1 MSIPK
6 NASDMLILPTNPPH
20 QVWLAENGDIPGL
33 VDPDAD
39 RRPRWHDRDTLNWKA
54 IGDAVES
61 AGRRLI
67 AGEFSMDEAGDC
79 SLTINLEPYRFSA
92 AEVETVASWFWIAG
106 PHGDPSITKP
116 TDGRH
121 RLWNVWKH
129 NPHALLPISSDALT
143 SSSSSSAFTILRF
156 APVYVLDRNPAYRDA
171 LRRAAT

>member
-1 MSIPK
+1 MNLPK

-33 VDPDAD
+33 VDPDAGK
-39 RRPRWHDRDTLNWKA
+39 RPDWHDRDILNWKA

-79 SLTINLEPYRFSA
+79 SLTINLEPYRFSV
-92 AEVETVASWFWIAG
+92 AEAETVASWFGVAG
-106 PHGDPSITKP
+106 PLGDPGITKP
-116 TDGRH
+116 SDGRH

-129 NPHALLPISSDALT
+129 NPHALLPINSDALT
-143 SSSSSSAFTILRF
+143 SSSNSSAFAILRL
-156 APVYVLDRNPAYRDA
+156 APFSALDRNPAYRDA
-171 LRRAAT
+171 LRKAAT

>member
-6 NASDMLILPTNPPH
+6 NVSDMLILPTNPPH

-33 VDPDAD
+33 VDPDAGK
-39 RRPRWHDRDTLNWKA
+39 RPEWHDRDTLNWKA

-67 AGEFSMDEAGDC
+67 AGEFSMDEAGDY

-92 AEVETVASWFWIAG
+92 AEAETVASWFGDAG
-106 PHGDPSITKP
+106 PHGDPGITKP

-129 NPHALLPISSDALT
+129 NPRALLPINSDALT
-143 SSSSSSAFTILRF
+143 SSSNSSAFAILGL
-156 APVYVLDRNPAYRDA
+156 APFRALDRNPDYRDA
-171 LRRAAT
+171 LREAAT